1 MIRIILTAVMGLV
14 LLVPGVQAQKK
25 SIDELNCNVGT
36 ITMLLASKE
45 ATVLAFEQK
54 GLNTKTGVTQY
65 CVGVISI
72 IAGKYTGNG
81 FCKKENQK
89 GEITISEFTVPKSG
103 EGTWKYLYGTGMY
116 KGITG
121 GGKYKR
127 VTRGKPIAKG
137 TYQSCTKSTG
147 TSEVPK

>member
-1 MIRIILTAVMGLV
+1 MIRFLLMAVMSLV
-14 LLVPGVQAQKK
+14 LLVPAVQAQKK
-25 SIDELNCNVGT
+25 SIDRLICNVGT

-45 ATVLAFEQK
+45 ATVFAIEQK

-81 FCKKENQK
+81 FCKNENQK
-89 GEITISEFTVPKSG
+89 GEINISEFTVSKTG
-103 EGTWKYLYGTGMY
+103 EGTYKYIYGTGVY